1 MRSRLLGRSGLRVSE
16 GFVSG
21 SMVFG
26 DKRGPWGATYEDAQ
40 TIVERFAKAGGN
52 VIDTGSNYSG
62 GESERMVGK
71 LVAPE
76 RDRWVLATKQLHVT
90 RG

>member
-1 MRSRLLGRSGLRVSE
+1 MRSRLLGRSGLRVSKLCL
-16 GFVSG
+16 G
-21 SMVFG
+21 STVFG

-76 RDRWVLATKQLHVT
+76 RDRWVLATKYSCT
-90 RG
+90 